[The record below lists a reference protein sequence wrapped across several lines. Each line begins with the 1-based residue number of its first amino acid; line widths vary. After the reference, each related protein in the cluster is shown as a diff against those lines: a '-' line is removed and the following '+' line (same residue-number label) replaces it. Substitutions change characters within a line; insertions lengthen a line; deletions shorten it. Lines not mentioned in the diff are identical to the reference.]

1 MKQHITLE
9 QLKEVDVKKLLEYF
23 SLGNKTGF
31 SVTEE
36 RHGKEIALEVLSEGV
51 TIGKMIEILNDFPNN
66 YITSI
71 RPKFK
76 KENNKSYVELGIK
89 DLMAEEE
96 CIDSWYL
103 KGFHSEELADV
114 LWKAIKEIL

>member
-1 MKQHITLE
+1 MKQHITEKQLNELTIE
-9 QLKEVDVKKLLEYF
+9 QSAKLMYSF
-23 SLGNKTGF
+23 GNDDLAGG
-31 SVTEE
+31 ED
-36 RHGKEIALEVLSEGV
+36 V
-51 TIGKMIEILNDFPNN
+51 TIGKMFEILNDFPNN

-103 KGFHSEELADV
+103 KGFHSEELCDA
-114 LWKAIKEIL
+114 LWQAIKEIL